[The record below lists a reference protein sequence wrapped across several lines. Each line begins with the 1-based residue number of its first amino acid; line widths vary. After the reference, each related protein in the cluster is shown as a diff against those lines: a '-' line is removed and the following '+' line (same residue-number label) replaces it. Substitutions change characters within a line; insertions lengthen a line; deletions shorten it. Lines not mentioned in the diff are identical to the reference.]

1 MEEVEEHKDLRRGDG
16 KSVSII
22 GANITVNGSIEAS
35 GDPSLADLQIEGKVM
50 GDIRC
55 ATVVLVENS
64 AVTGNIYAE
73 RVRISG
79 SVEGGIDTNDLA
91 IEATAR
97 VGGDVCYDRLR
108 IAAGGVI
115 QGTMKWKGA
124 EVLETARLKLVD
136 KPEPPKAVFID

>member
-1 MEEVEEHKDLRRGDG
+1 MDEVDQQADTGGGEG

-22 GANITVNGSIEAS
+22 GANITVNGNIEAS
-35 GDPSLADLQIEGKVM
+35 GDPSLADLQIEGRVT

-64 AVTGNIYAE
+64 SVTGNIYAE
-73 RVRISG
+73 RARISG
-79 SVEGGIDTNDLA
+79 TVQGGIDTNDLA

-124 EVLETARLKLVD
+124 EVPETAKLKLVD
-136 KPEPPKAVFID
+136 PPEPPKAVFID